1 MPIRIFLFY
10 LLFLGTFFLLPRL
23 TGFFVD
29 FLWFQ
34 EIELFTIFKNILL
47 TKLLLAMVGFLGF
60 YLPLQWL
67 FLFFLKKIEEQP
79 PPHPFD
85 PFTSKISPFFEIV
98 RRHGPGLILLSAF
111 LAALTFASKWN
122 DFLLFRHGSTFG
134 ENDPVFGKD
143 LGFYFFHLPWIQFC
157 SHAAW
162 WLLVLASASA
172 AVLVLLSGAI
182 RFQAPKTPG
191 EPWFFQ
197 APSFL
202 QRPFFLFVFAFF
214 MISTLQTAFVSI
226 PRLLYSQTGPLVGA
240 SFTDLHATLP
250 LKRLV
255 VVLGALC
262 ALLALGCAFLRR
274 KALRSAM
281 TFTAGFYFFFVLVV
295 ESLYPSLIQKFIV
308 APNEFIKET
317 PSLERHIQATRRAFQ
332 LQNIEERDLPATA
345 PLTRADVRKNAPLL
359 RNIRLWEREPLLD
372 TFSQLQEIRTYY
384 EFHSVDNDRYR
395 LDGELRQVLLSARE
409 LQPKSLP
416 HRNFINERL
425 TFTHGYGLA
434 LCPVNEVTP
443 EGLPVLWVKD
453 LPPVATH
460 PRFNVTEPSI
470 FYGELPSHWVIV
482 STRAQEFHYPSGEE
496 NIFTHY
502 EGKGGVPLS
511 SLSRKILF
519 SIHLKSL
526 KILLSNDL
534 TYRSRIMIYRNIQE
548 RAKKAFPFLELDQDP
563 YLVITREGRLKW
575 IQDAYTTSR
584 FYPYAAFVE
593 LRSASL
599 FPKKWNYIRNSIKI
613 VIDAY
618 DGGMTAYAADPSD
631 PLLLTYQSA
640 FPGVFR
646 SLGDMPDDLR
656 AHLRYPQDLFSIQAR
671 LFAVYHMENVQV
683 FYNKEDQWDIPTFG
697 KDRTELMMR
706 HIIMRL
712 PEEAQEEYIL
722 MLPYT
727 PRGKDNLAAWMVA
740 RNDGLH
746 YGQLIVYRFPKQSL
760 VFGPVQVMNR
770 INQDAEIS
778 RQISL
783 WDQRGSQVI
792 RGSLLI
798 LPIEKALLYIQPL
811 YLKAEGGRIPEL
823 KRVIAAYENRI
834 AMEETLED
842 AVFRLFEDASSTPS
856 SSRRESAAPSLDRAR
871 SLLQAAL
878 KALQKGDFAA
888 FGEHLKKLEQ
898 ILGSDHVER

>member
-1 MPIRIFLFY
+1 MPIRLFLSYFIFL
-10 LLFLGTFFLLPRL
+10 GIFFLLPRL

-29 FLWFQ
+29 LLWFQ
-34 EIELFTIFKNILL
+34 EVELFTVFKKILL
-47 TKLLLAMVGFLGF
+47 TKFFLAMVGFVGF
-60 YLPLQWL
+60 YLPLQAL
-67 FLFFLKKIEEQP
+67 FLFFLKKIDQQP
-79 PPHPFD
+79 PAHPLD
-85 PFTSKISPFFEIV
+85 PFAPKSSPLFEAV

-111 LAALTFASKWN
+111 LAAVTFAAKWHA
-122 DFLLFRHGSTFG
+122 FLLFRYEVPFG

-143 LGFYFFHLPWIQFC
+143 LGFYFFRLPWIQF
-157 SHAAW
+157 SIHTAW
-162 WLLVLASASA
+162 WFFAIACAAA
-172 AVLVLLSGAI
+172 AVPVFLSGVI
-182 RFQAPKTPG
+182 RFQAPNAPG

-202 QRPFFLFVFAFF
+202 QRPFFFFVFAFF
-214 MISTLQTAFVSI
+214 VISTLQTAFVAI
-226 PRLLYSQTGPLVGA
+226 PQLLYSRTGPLVGA

-250 LKRLV
+250 LKRLL
-255 VVLGALC
+255 VVLGVLC
-262 ALLALGCAFLRR
+262 ALLALGCAFSRR
-274 KALRSAM
+274 KAFRSAM
-281 TFTAGFYFFFVLVV
+281 TFAAGFYFFFALVV
-295 ESLYPSLIQKFIV
+295 GPLYPSLIQKFIV
-308 APNEFIKET
+308 APNELVKET

-332 LQNIEERDLPATA
+332 LQSIEERDLPATA
-345 PLTRADVRKNAPLL
+345 PLTRADIRKNTPLL

-372 TFSQLQEIRTYY
+372 TFGQLQEIRTYY
-384 EFHSVDNDRYR
+384 EFLSVDNDRYF

-482 STRAQEFHYPSGEE
+482 STRAQEFHYPSGEK

-502 EGKGGVPLS
+502 EGKGGVPIG
-511 SLSRKILF
+511 SLGRKILF

-563 YLVITREGRLKW
+563 YLVITQDGRLKW

-584 FYPYAAFVE
+584 FYPYSAFVE
-593 LRSASL
+593 LHRSGP
-599 FPKKWNYIRNSIKI
+599 FPKKWNYIRNSVKI

-618 DGGMTAYAADPSD
+618 DGGITAYAADPSD
-631 PLLLTYQSA
+631 PLLRAYQSA
-640 FPGVFR
+640 FPGVFH

-656 AHLRYPQDLFSIQAR
+656 AHLRYPQDLFSIQAQ
-671 LFAVYHMENVQV
+671 LFSIYHMEDVQV

-697 KDRTELMMR
+697 KDRTEPMMR

-712 PEEAQEEYIL
+712 PEEEEEEYIL

-740 RNDGLH
+740 RNDAPHL
-746 YGQLIVYRFPKQSL
+746 GQLIVYRFPKQSL

-842 AVFRLFEDASSTPS
+842 AVFRLFEGTANAPS
-856 SSRRESAAPSLDRAR
+856 SPPRDAPSIDHAR
-871 SLLQAAL
+871 RFLQAAL

-888 FGEHLKKLEQ
+888 FGENLKKLEQ
-898 ILGSDHVER
+898 ILGSDHAEY